1 MDAFIKEVETLI
13 EDSSNEPVQEVQI
26 NNVEGQVHEETAN
39 SDGQEII
46 IMEGVFSQAII
57 Q

>member
-46 IMEGVFSQAII
+46 IMEGVFSQAIV

>member
-1 MDAFIKEVETLI
+1 MENFIKEVETLV
-13 EDSSNEPVQEVQI
+13 EDSSNEPVQEDLELVLEVQ
-26 NNVEGQVHEETAN
+26 EETAN

-46 IMEGVFSQAII
+46 IMEGVFSQAIV